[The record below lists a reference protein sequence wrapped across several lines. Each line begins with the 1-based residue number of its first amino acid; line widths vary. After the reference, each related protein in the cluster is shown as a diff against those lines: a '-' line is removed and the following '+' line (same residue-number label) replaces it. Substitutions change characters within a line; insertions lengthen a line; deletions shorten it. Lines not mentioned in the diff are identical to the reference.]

1 MSKVVSIDG
10 NEVKDGRE
18 PVEYLVKT
26 LEDLLEMARSG
37 ELVGISAVCSYF
49 DGSGQ
54 TVRSGRNDTAP
65 VVGRLN
71 ILAFDLM
78 RESADD

>member
-1 MSKVVSIDG
+1 MSNVVSIDG
-10 NEVKDGRE
+10 GDIADGRE

-49 DGSGQ
+49 DGTGQ
-54 TVRSGRNDTAP
+54 TVRSGKNNPAS

-71 ILAFDLM
+71 ILAFELM